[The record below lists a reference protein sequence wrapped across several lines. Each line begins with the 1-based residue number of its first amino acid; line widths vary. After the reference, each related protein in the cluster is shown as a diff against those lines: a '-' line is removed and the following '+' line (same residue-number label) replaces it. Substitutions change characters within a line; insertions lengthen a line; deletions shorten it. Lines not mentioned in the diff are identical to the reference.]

1 VNRAIKFRS
10 RMMASMLAASVLVF
24 AGAANFA
31 AAQAWQPG
39 EYLTEKVAYDDLN
52 LDTAAGA
59 KALYAR
65 LHYAAK
71 SVCAPAQVAPSDLGR
86 YQIWRTCVDTA
97 LASAVRKIN
106 NPLLTA
112 LHNQRVSVAS
122 TG

>member
-1 VNRAIKFRS
+1 MNSAIKFRS
-10 RMMASMLAASVLVF
+10 RMIASMLAASVLVL
-24 AGAANFA
+24 AGAANVA
-31 AAQAWQPG
+31 AAQASLPG
-39 EYLTEKVAYDDLN
+39 EYLTERVAYDDLN

-71 SVCAPAQVAPSDLGR
+71 HVCAPAQVAPSDLSR
-86 YQIWRTCVDTA
+86 YQIWQSCVDMA

-112 LHNQRVSVAS
+112 LHNQRVSIAS